1 MNSYIS
7 AYYVGDTVKY
17 DPTLKITKRVGG
29 WVLEWE
35 PYRPNTVWAIPE
47 HLKTFKR
54 ADSGILYGTSWV
66 DEVPSYHM
74 GWDWPDSTPAYVR
87 QVAPAFIIQCQTQHN
102 ATERGNQ

>member
-35 PYRPNTVWAIPE
+35 PYRPNTVWAIPQ

-54 ADSGILYGTSWV
+54 ASSGTYYGQATSTRAAI
-66 DEVPSYHM
+66 
-74 GWDWPDSTPAYVR
+74 GWDLPLPPAYVR
-87 QVAPAFIIQCQTQHN
+87 QVAPAFVLQCQTQHN
-102 ATERGNQ
+102 TERG